1 MAKLK
6 HVALTLLLILG
17 VMGVQAQVTTSS
29 MSGQVTDKENLEVI
43 GASVKAT
50 HTPTGTVYT
59 AITNVKGQ
67 FAIQGMRVG
76 GPYSVEV
83 SYIGYETRKITGIT
97 LQLAENT
104 EVNVALGESAELL
117 SEVVVTGRGTKFNQM
132 KTGAATNITSSMIA
146 EMPTVTR
153 SLTDYTRLSPYGGNG
168 MTFGGSDG
176 RTANFTVDGADFNN
190 NFGLNDGLPAGGN
203 PISIEAIQEIQVVVS
218 PFDVRQTNFIGG
230 GVNAVT
236 KSGTNE
242 FQGTAYVYHQNEN
255 MRGSSIDGE
264 QITTARDK
272 DRKTTYGFTL
282 GGPIIKNKL
291 FFFANYEGDKIPTQV
306 VRWRAV
312 GVANADD
319 YQSRVLPSE
328 MQTISNFVK
337 NKYGYD
343 TGSWTDFPADKS
355 DNRFMVKLDWNINN
369 DHRVAL
375 RYNYAKN
382 LSWTG
387 PNGTSMDGGTRM
399 PSYRTSQNA
408 MS

>member
-218 PFDVRQTNFIGG
+218 PFDVRQTNFI
-230 GVNAVT
+230 
-236 KSGTNE
+236 
-242 FQGTAYVYHQNEN
+242 
-255 MRGSSIDGE
+255 
-264 QITTARDK
+264 
-272 DRKTTYGFTL
+272 
-282 GGPIIKNKL
+282 
-291 FFFANYEGDKIPTQV
+291 
-306 VRWRAV
+306 
-312 GVANADD
+312 
-319 YQSRVLPSE
+319 
-328 MQTISNFVK
+328 
-337 NKYGYD
+337 
-343 TGSWTDFPADKS
+343 
-355 DNRFMVKLDWNINN
+355 
-369 DHRVAL
+369 
-375 RYNYAKN
+375 
-382 LSWTG
+382 
-387 PNGTSMDGGTRM
+387 
-399 PSYRTSQNA
+399 
-408 MS
+408 